1 MNKDIFMDAVGYLDV
16 DILAQHLQQKDR
28 LRHRPKRKTH
38 VWKWSAIAA
47 SICVVIALGAL
58 MIPYIQDIIG
68 SETLRYYY
76 VGATVQNSAGSLTF
90 HSVDTE
96 NHTCSFT
103 LVKEKDSQIYFKFG
117 GFIVTEEWTD
127 EQGVGRQKVQ
137 LYDVVTPFENYK
149 PDNGYEVLD
158 AELVITVNGNIVE
171 KIPNEAGEYEITI
184 DYGALY
190 ATLDHVDDVVEVYD
204 FGMFKLLEVTDVE

>member
-1 MNKDIFMDAVGYLDV
+1 MNRDVFLDAVGYLDT
-16 DILAQHLQQKDR
+16 DILARHLKQKDR
-28 LRHRPKRKTH
+28 LRHKPKRKLH

-47 SICVVIALGAL
+47 SICAVIALGAL
-58 MIPYIQDIIG
+58 MIPFIQDIIG

-76 VGATVQNSAGSLTF
+76 VGATVQNSAGSLKF
-90 HSVDTE
+90 NSVDTE
-96 NHTCSFT
+96 KHTCSFI

-117 GFIVTEEWTD
+117 GFTVTEEWTD

-137 LYDVVTPFENYK
+137 LYDVVTPCERYK

-158 AELVITVNGNIVE
+158 AELIITVNGNVVE

-184 DYGALY
+184 DYSALY
-190 ATLDHVDDVVEVYD
+190 ATLDHVDDIVEVYG
-204 FGMFKLLEVTDVE
+204 FGKFKLLDGNDF

>member
-1 MNKDIFMDAVGYLDV
+1 MNKDIFMDAVGYLDA

-127 EQGVGRQKVQ
+127 EHGVGRQKVQ
-137 LYDVVTPFENYK
+137 LYDIVTPSKNYR
-149 PDNGYEVLD
+149 PDNGHEVKD
-158 AELVITVNGNIVE
+158 VELVITVNGTVVDTLPKE
-171 KIPNEAGEYEITI
+171 PGEYKITI
-184 DYGALY
+184 DYSALFSS
-190 ATLDHVDDVVEVYD
+190 LDHVENIVEVSG
-204 FGMFKLLEVTDVE
+204 FGNFKLFD